1 MFFFKQ
7 KTAYEMRISDWSS
20 DACSSDLKIKKGAK
34 EFDDDQKGAIAYA
47 VQLMLQ
53 RGVITGISAAS
64 TRIIKSGQDLQK
76 AIEKASIIESI
87 PKRLMQLQDPT
98 RYAITELNTEFK
110 EKIAILKEGG
120 ATEQQFS
127 DAQKKTGRASCRERV
142 CQ

>member
-1 MFFFKQ
+1 
-7 KTAYEMRISDWSS
+7 
-20 DACSSDLKIKKGAK
+20 
-34 EFDDDQKGAIAYA
+34 
-47 VQLMLQ
+47 MLQ

-110 EKIAILKEGG
+110 ELIAIIKEGG
-120 ATEQQFS
+120 ATAQQFS
-127 DAQKKTGRASCRERV
+127 AAQKTYEPKSTPAIGQTPTANQGTNTHTIDR
-142 CQ
+142 

>member
-1 MFFFKQ
+1 
-7 KTAYEMRISDWSS
+7 
-20 DACSSDLKIKKGAK
+20 
-34 EFDDDQKGAIAYA
+34 
-47 VQLMLQ
+47 MLQ

-110 EKIAILKEGG
+110 EMIAILKEGG
-120 ATEQQFS
+120 ATAQQFS
-127 DAQKKTGRASCRERV
+127 YAQQLYELARDRALQPPTPATQDYNHELHVRQPSPPKK
-142 CQ
+142 

>member
-1 MFFFKQ
+1 
-7 KTAYEMRISDWSS
+7 
-20 DACSSDLKIKKGAK
+20 
-34 EFDDDQKGAIAYA
+34 
-47 VQLMLQ
+47 MLQ

-110 EKIAILKEGG
+110 EMIAILKEGG
-120 ATEQQFS
+120 ATAQQFS
-127 DAQKKTGRASCRERV
+127 DAQKLYELERARAIEQTTSAIQGYIDEMTRGQSSPLNNGPGDRNATTDARSGV
-142 CQ
+142 S